1 MYVPLHVHYENGTL
15 GNSILNIDDAILK
28 ANRLGIKAMSI
39 TDCSMSCIY
48 EFYKKC
54 LNNNIKPIF
63 GLEVKY
69 KIDNDTYNL
78 ILLAKNKKGFSDLL
92 YINNYNALN
101 LNSSNILDLNVIAEN
116 SKDIIVLSGGYS
128 SHPYKIILEEYHK
141 HRSLIDYDYEKVV
154 SCIDK
159 YINTFKDFY
168 LMIEPN
174 LNKEQIFV
182 NKMLIKIALMN
193 DFRYVI
199 TPNIHYLNVDDNK
212 SYTRYKI
219 LQEDNAKLFSKNP
232 NYYLESNSLKYLMSY
247 EELLKSLYYL
257 DDNIIYTGI
266 KKSIDISNQV
276 ISFDILDLTYKTPV
290 FINNKYST
298 EDYIRKLCLEK
309 IENIKEKLQAPFKY
323 INRLEY
329 ELNILSKNKY
339 LDFIL
344 IIKDIIDFAVAND
357 IIIGPGRGS
366 CCGSLVLYLLG
377 VTKIDPIKYDLMFER
392 FVSSGRKEKAD
403 IDIDISASKRNII
416 ISYIIQKYGYYN
428 CCSLINYDKRGFKG
442 AFKDSLDLYNIDKK
456 ISDKVYNIVL
466 KKLKNN
472 NKLMAIDI
480 LKYDSDLCW
489 YRNKYF
495 EWFDTM
501 IGLIGTNKNISSH
514 QSGLI
519 ISSKPIHTCVP
530 IGLKK
535 IETGRSD
542 FDNILYSQMSYDD
555 INNFNFIKYDFLSSN
570 ILDVIDK
577 TCKDNSIKIDLD
589 NINFFNDINVWNLIC
604 SRKTLTLFQISS
616 KLYNDR
622 LYRLKPKSIEDLAKC
637 LALIRTPCIKLNL
650 DKEYIDILENKKGIK
665 FYHNLYN
672 NITDYTNGILLFQE
686 DMIKI
691 LNNFNFSIE
700 ESYKIMKLAA
710 HKNLNAIN
718 KVKDKF
724 LKNAEG
730 LSVEPNTANAIWDI
744 IYSTGDYLL
753 NKSHATSYAILTYIT
768 AYLKTYYY
776 NTWISNYI
784 SIMYN
789 NNYNNKNV
797 INLLNEFK

>member
-1 MYVPLHVHYENGTL
+1 M
-15 GNSILNIDDAILK
+15 
-28 ANRLGIKAMSI
+28 
-39 TDCSMSCIY
+39 
-48 EFYKKC
+48 
-54 LNNNIKPIF
+54 
-63 GLEVKY
+63 
-69 KIDNDTYNL
+69 
-78 ILLAKNKKGFSDLL
+78 
-92 YINNYNALN
+92 
-101 LNSSNILDLNVIAEN
+101 
-116 SKDIIVLSGGYS
+116 
-128 SHPYKIILEEYHK
+128 
-141 HRSLIDYDYEKVV
+141 
-154 SCIDK
+154 
-159 YINTFKDFY
+159 
-168 LMIEPN
+168 
-174 LNKEQIFV
+174 
-182 NKMLIKIALMN
+182 
-193 DFRYVI
+193 
-199 TPNIHYLNVDDNK
+199 
-212 SYTRYKI
+212 
-219 LQEDNAKLFSKNP
+219 QEDNAKLFSKNP

-442 AFKDSLDLYNIDKK
+442 AFKDSLDLYNIDEK

-577 TCKDNSIKIDLD
+577 TCKENSIKIDLD

-672 NITDYTNGILLFQE
+672 NITNYTNGILLFQE